1 MQVRENLNEVY
12 FTDVLPGQ
20 VFRHDKDF
28 YMAISEAREH
38 GSLVNCVLL
47 DDGSLLYL
55 CPSETV
61 EPIDGYFQVTG
72 C

>member
-12 FTDVLPGQ
+12 FKDVSAGQ
-20 VFRHDKDF
+20 VFRYEKNF
-28 YMAISEAREH
+28 YMSIPEAREH
-38 GSLVNCVLL
+38 GDLVNCIHLEEGTL
-47 DDGSLLYL
+47 FYIY
-55 CPSETV
+55 PTETV